1 MEKGGFELS
10 DGLADSHLE
19 EKNNSSD
26 DDDDDDIRQAK
37 NLSMQSLQADFSLGS
52 SSPEPVVKTN
62 GGSSSSQSNAFVKG
76 KAHSDRSE
84 VVAPLPGTSKQSF
97 SRGPKEPTKSTSL
110 PPKTATVAPSSN
122 KKHKNLQDRFH

>member
-26 DDDDDDIRQAK
+26 DDDDMRRAK

-52 SSPEPVVKTN
+52 SLNRCISALL
-62 GGSSSSQSNAFVKG
+62 S
-76 KAHSDRSE
+76 
-84 VVAPLPGTSKQSF
+84 
-97 SRGPKEPTKSTSL
+97 
-110 PPKTATVAPSSN
+110 
-122 KKHKNLQDRFH
+122 